1 MVWVRCFDHL
11 RRIVVTIERKG
22 SEDLAKA
29 SAPVVKL
36 PARRAGF
43 LIKALTKITWRNLS
57 PKPPKKDSI
66 HPRAKHGGLWNG
78 LVNQSYL
85 GQAPKSMVQ
94 FRLENL
100 LHNETLSSNRIAT
113 FWPKTVW

>member
-11 RRIVVTIERKG
+11 RRLVVTIERKG

-29 SAPVVKL
+29 SAPAV
-36 PARRAGF
+36 
-43 LIKALTKITWRNLS
+43 
-57 PKPPKKDSI
+57 D
-66 HPRAKHGGLWNG
+66 
-78 LVNQSYL
+78 QSYL